1 MLIYFTLSNR
11 QNIHILPQQSNRHA
25 TPPLL
30 SLPPIAKL
38 SSFSLLPTSL
48 LSILPFICFCPLP
61 LTPQMYSRWV
71 TLTNSIA
78 LCLVWFCFTLTLGS
92 YSYLLFFSHLFF
104 FHLQLQ
110 PMELEIPVL
119 RQVVNVVSSLN

>member
-61 LTPQMYSRWV
+61 LTPHPKALISQGKFKHPPLHV
-71 TLTNSIA
+71 IIIVVFQKANGGKVLDAHLTGNAYHVIIS
-78 LCLVWFCFTLTLGS
+78 VG
-92 YSYLLFFSHLFF
+92 
-104 FHLQLQ
+104 
-110 PMELEIPVL
+110 
-119 RQVVNVVSSLN
+119 